1 MEGIGCV
8 ILSFEEAGDLSG
20 VVPWKNID
28 PHHLHAKLEERLGP
42 NTEAS
47 NAPAAPAAIEGFVY
61 LSTCNRVEI
70 IYSLS
75 DEHQHGNLAVELV
88 DLMPELRSG
97 LRPAFLH
104 GNAAL
109 RHLLRLAAGLESLI
123 LGETEIRAQLKDAL
137 ESAVVLDKRLRL
149 MFQYV
154 FRESRQIRAG
164 LPLNHLPLSVASLA
178 TGKLVSRLGLD
189 RRRRSDSDEVPARIA
204 VIGSGPMS
212 RQSARY
218 LAKTGAE
225 IVMINR
231 SVEKIAETADSLGAA
246 TVSFEDFM
254 QHPEVAGPVD
264 GLVTA
269 TSREDAFLSPAL
281 MRRLQRHRDT
291 ESSLQDSKERKF
303 VVVDMALPRDVHPDC
318 DALPGLEVVHM
329 DSMRRELDENRRRR
343 ELAAAQAEEYIQ
355 DAVFRLDA
363 ALITGL
369 SAPVMT
375 RLQREVRNKSRRHL
389 DDLLAERLAHLSA
402 RDRRVLYDWAI
413 RANRDLNRLH
423 RRGLEDILR
432 HYYGGREEV
441 AGT

>member
-20 VVPWKNID
+20 VVPWKSVD
-28 PHHLHAKLEERLGP
+28 PRALQLQLEERLRPG
-42 NTEAS
+42 ADS
-47 NAPAAPAAIEGFVY
+47 VAAIEGFVY

-88 DLMPELRSG
+88 DLMPELRAG

-123 LGETEIRAQLKDAL
+123 LGETEIRAQLKEAL

-154 FRESRQIRAG
+154 FRESRQIRAS

-189 RRRRSDSDEVPARIA
+189 RRRRASASGEAPARIA

-225 IVMINR
+225 IIMINR
-231 SVEKIAETADSLGAA
+231 SIARIAATAESLGAA
-246 TVSFEDFM
+246 TVSFEDFLK
-254 QHPEVAGPVD
+254 HPEVAGPVD

-269 TSREDAFLSPAL
+269 TSREDAFVTADLV
-281 MRRLQRHRDT
+281 RRLKRHRDV
-291 ESSLQDSKERKF
+291 ESQSQTSKERKF

-318 DALPGLEVVHM
+318 DDIGGVDVVHM
-329 DSMRRELDENRRRR
+329 DSMRRELDENRKRR